1 MTIFRPVRITGT
13 GMYVPPKVVTNQDLE
28 KVMDTSDEWIRQR
41 SGIEKRHHVEGATS
55 TADLALE
62 ATHNALKSAH
72 LTPADIDLIIVATL
86 SPDHEFPG
94 TSAILQQKLG
104 LSTTP
109 AMDIR
114 CQCSGFLYSLNTAK
128 LFVASGQYNKVLVV
142 GAEIHSLILDM
153 STAGRE
159 VSVLFGDGAGAVI
172 LEPSDDSSSSIKN
185 FSLHSQ
191 GEFAS
196 KLWIEKPGTAKGK
209 RWLEAEDIQAGR
221 HFPIME
227 GRYVFKH
234 AVTRLT
240 EVVKEVLEINEL
252 TLDDIDH
259 FLFHQ
264 ANLRINEK
272 VASLLGIPESKVQN
286 NIMKYGNC
294 SAASIPM
301 LLDECVR
308 QEKISRGQKILV
320 AAFGAGFTWAAGII
334 QW

>member
-1 MTIFRPVRITGT
+1 MDKLRGVKITGT

-28 KVMDTSDEWIRQR
+28 KIMDTSDDWIRQR
-41 SGIEKRHHVEGATS
+41 SGIEKRHHVEAPQSTS
-55 TADLALE
+55 DLAWE
-62 ATHNALKSAH
+62 ASQNALRASNMQA
-72 LTPADIDLIIVATL
+72 TDIDLIIVATL
-86 SPDHEFPG
+86 SPDHQFPG

-114 CQCSGFLYSLNTAK
+114 CQCSGFLYALNTGK

-142 GAEIHSLILDM
+142 GAEAHSPILDM
-153 STAGRE
+153 TSNGRE

-172 LEPSDDSSSSIKN
+172 LEPSDNGSQIQHIA
-185 FSLHSQ
+185 LHTQ
-191 GEFAS
+191 GEYAE
-196 KLWIEKPGTAKGK
+196 KLWIEKPGTAGGE
-209 RWLEAEDIQAGR
+209 RWLTAQDVQEGL
-221 HFPIME
+221 HFPLME

-234 AVTRLT
+234 AVTRLA
-240 EVVKEVLEINEL
+240 EVINE
-252 TLDDIDH
+252 TLSMSNLSIADIDH

-272 VASLLGIPESKVQN
+272 VSSMLSIPESKVHS
-286 NIMKYGNC
+286 NIMNYGNC

-308 QEKISRGQKILV
+308 QEKITRGQNV
-320 AAFGAGFTWAAGII
+320 MMAAFGAGFTWAGAVVR
-334 QW
+334 W